1 MVLIKI
7 DEFSDCFIKA
17 TKKNYLVR
25 SKKYLYAGIAGIA
38 IATVVI
44 IYFVLPTAGPVT
56 VSNTK
61 PSDQVAFLDF
71 SYDEENSDLKSHLAL
86 YHINMTK
93 PIILSSQADVAQYCN
108 FLTDPKKQALVTY
121 CTSTVLAS
129 KYGNLGEINMVG
141 SSDVPGLVVV
151 ALQSDPTL
159 HNYDDI
165 KTVFSTVINSTICSC
180 WDKTAPDGFLTLSA
194 FVDKLRDTHLQTKD
208 PTTSTHVMPLGNKHF
223 KIELTTNTDGYLW
236 KLLISK

>member
-17 TKKNYLVR
+17 LEKNYHMV

-38 IATVVI
+38 IAAFVI
-44 IYFVLPTAGPVT
+44 IHFILPMAGPDT
-56 VSNTK
+56 STSTSN
-61 PSDQVAFLDF
+61 QVAFLDF
-71 SYDEENSDLKSHLAL
+71 SYDEENSDLKSRLAL

-93 PIILSSQADVAQYCN
+93 PIRLSSQADVEQYCN

-121 CTSTVLAS
+121 CTSTVLKS
-129 KYGNLGEINMVG
+129 KQGTLGDINMVG
-141 SSDVPGLVVV
+141 SADVPGLVVV

-159 HNYDDI
+159 QNYNDV

-180 WDKTAPDGFLTLSA
+180 WDTAAPDGFLTLSA

-208 PTTSTHVMPLGNKHF
+208 PTTSTHVIPLGNKHF

-236 KLLISK
+236 KLLVSK